1 MEKEF
6 QELLTQF
13 QCDYNR
19 IAEET
24 FAQTLAENE
33 KVRLFF
39 INENQAFTD
48 GRNVVVDPGQDEL
61 FADRTALDNTG
72 DFLGWPKVVLVD
84 PWNALRIITR
94 AQTIHECL
102 HLLYTDFPGRQA
114 TDPKCDTR
122 NKKLVMGMISNIIE
136 DAYIEAVGCSYFD
149 NMDFYLKFGRVARLF
164 ASHPSEGT
172 VDRKFGRMIKAEKA
186 EAAAKYREEGTEPK
200 TRTGSEQLA
209 GTEPKTRSGSEQLAG
224 TGPKTRTGS
233 EQLADFLDHMVTF
246 LLYPMVREE
255 PPAEDIATYVEKARP
270 LFLGGSA
277 AASPKER
284 YEYSSRAFDLVAHLI
299 PPDTEK
305 LEPKMEL
312 IGLRLG
318 GTKTHSGGGNTIG
331 EEQREGRSQAVTT
344 RLFTDIDGRE
354 KENIPNVGE
363 LMLAVQSFA
372 KDKNAALQILEYEG
386 SFAVFK
392 GNDYDCAVIH
402 KDVRINENRPK
413 INLNIRMAYQNI
425 YNRYRTNIRS
435 YNSRFTQILKAKVSK
450 REEKYQFGSG
460 ITSKRLGD
468 VKKRYWYR
476 NVQGEDIPDMAVLL
490 LIDGSGS
497 MRGARRKA
505 AMHSAVILHEVLRQQ
520 NITHA
525 VVEHRARFEEP
536 EIDVNIL
543 VGFDSREEEKL
554 NLMQIDA
561 YGDNRDG
568 LALFWAERYINRNTQ
583 NEYRLI
589 IVLSDGVPVHDADD
603 YYPPVSTR
611 DTANSVRKITKRG
624 TDIIGVSLDDPDEFD
639 CYEQLAQIYP
649 NLVGC
654 NDLNKLTGQL
664 LGIIAK
670 LL

>member
-1 MEKEF
+1 MKKEYR
-6 QELLTQF
+6 ELLAKF

-48 GRNVVVDPGQDEL
+48 GRNIVVDPAADEL
-61 FADRTALDNTG
+61 FADRAALDNVG
-72 DFLGWPKVVLVD
+72 EFLGWPKVVLAD

-114 TDPKCDTR
+114 TDPKCDTC
-122 NKKLVMGMISNIIE
+122 NKKAVMGMISNIIE

-149 NMDFYLKFGRVARLF
+149 NMEFYLKFGRVGRLF

-172 VDRKFGRMIKAEKA
+172 VDRKFGKMIQAEKD
-186 EAAAKYREEGTEPK
+186 EAVPKALEEEK
-200 TRTGSEQLA
+200 RTGIRQEVPARTPGEQLM
-209 GTEPKTRSGSEQLAG
+209 
-224 TGPKTRTGS
+224 
-233 EQLADFLDHMVTF
+233 DFLNHMVTF
-246 LLYPMVREE
+246 LLYPMIREE
-255 PPAEDIATYVEKARP
+255 KPEEDIAGYVEQAKP
-270 LFLGGSA
+270 LFLKGSA
-277 AASPKER
+277 APSPKER
-284 YEYSSRAFDLVAHLI
+284 YEYSSKAFDLIAHLI
-299 PPDTEK
+299 PPDTIEI
-305 LEPKMEL
+305 PMEE
-312 IGLRLG
+312 ISVRLG
-318 GTKTHSGGGNTIG
+318 GTKTHGAGDSSIG
-331 EEQREGRSQAVTT
+331 EEPHEGRSQSVTT
-344 RLFTDIDGRE
+344 RLFIDIDGNE
-354 KENIPNVGE
+354 KENIPNIDE
-363 LMLAVQSFA
+363 LMAAVQSFA
-372 KDKNAALQILEYEG
+372 KDKNAAIQILSYEG
-386 SFAVFK
+386 SFSVFK
-392 GNDYDCAVIH
+392 GGDYDCAVIH
-402 KDVRINENRPK
+402 KDIKINESRPK
-413 INLNIRMAYQNI
+413 INLNLRMAYQNI
-425 YNRYRTNIRS
+425 YNRYKINIRS
-435 YNSRFTQILKAKVSK
+435 YNSRFAQILKAQVSE
-450 REEKYQFGSG
+450 REEKFQYGSG

-468 VKKRYWYR
+468 LKKRYWYR
-476 NVQGEDIPDMAVLL
+476 NVPGQDVPDMAVLL

-497 MRGARRKA
+497 MSGVRRKA
-505 AMHSAVILHEVLRQQ
+505 AMHSAVILHEVLKQQ

-525 VVEHRARFEEP
+525 VVEHRAEFEDP

-543 VGFDSREEEKL
+543 LGFDAREEEKL

-568 LALFWAERYINRNTQ
+568 LALFWAERYMARNTQ

-589 IVLSDGVPVHDADD
+589 IVLSDGLPAHDADD
-603 YYPPVSTR
+603 YYPPVSTK
-611 DTANSVRKITKRG
+611 DTANAVRKITKRG

-664 LGIIAK
+664 LGIIAR

>member
-6 QELLTQF
+6 QELLTKF

-48 GRNVVVDPGQDEL
+48 GRNIVVDPGQDEL
-61 FADRTALDNTG
+61 FADREALDNTG
-72 DFLGWPKVVLVD
+72 DFLGWPKVVLAD

-102 HLLYTDFPGRQA
+102 HLLYTDFPGRQM

-149 NMDFYLKFGRVARLF
+149 NMEFYLKFGRVGRLF
-164 ASHPSEGT
+164 ANHPSEGT
-172 VDRKFGRMIKAEKA
+172 VDRKFGKMIRAEKE
-186 EAAAKYREEGTEPK
+186 EAAAKAGNEGTESKDRLPA
-200 TRTGSEQLA
+200 EQLV
-209 GTEPKTRSGSEQLAG
+209 
-224 TGPKTRTGS
+224 
-233 EQLADFLDHMVTF
+233 DFLDHMVTF
-246 LLYPMVREE
+246 LLYPMVHEE
-255 PPAEDIATYVEKARP
+255 SPAEDIAMYVEKARP
-270 LFLGGSA
+270 LFLDGSV

-284 YEYSSRAFDLVAHLI
+284 YEYSSKAFDLVAHLI
-299 PPDTEK
+299 PSDTEE
-305 LEPKMEL
+305 LEPQLEL

-318 GTKTHSGGGNTIG
+318 GAKTHSGGGNTIG
-331 EEQREGRSQAVTT
+331 EEQREGRSQEVTT
-344 RLFTDIDGRE
+344 RLFTDIDGYE
-354 KENIPNVGE
+354 KENIPKIDE

-372 KDKNAALQILEYEG
+372 RDKNAALQILAYEG

-402 KDVRINENRPK
+402 KDININENRPK
-413 INLNIRMAYQNI
+413 INLNMRMAYQNI
-425 YNRYRTNIRS
+425 YNRYRINIRS
-435 YNSRFTQILKAKVSK
+435 YSNRFTQILKAKVSK
-450 REEKYQFGSG
+450 REEKYQYGSG

-476 NVQGEDIPDMAVLL
+476 NVQGVDIPDMAILL

-505 AMHSAVILHEVLRQQ
+505 AMHSAVILHEVLKQQ

-568 LALFWAERYINRNTQ
+568 LALFWAERYISRNTQ

-589 IVLSDGVPVHDADD
+589 IVLSDGVPAHDADD
-603 YYPPVSTR
+603 YYPPVSTK
-611 DTANSVRKITKRG
+611 DTANAVRKITKRG

-639 CYEQLAQIYP
+639 CYEQLVQIYP

-664 LGIIAK
+664 LGIITK